1 VRPAADE
8 LVEITGR
15 DLQVGCDAIEL
26 GAVHLAQ
33 LIELALMLEPIGE
46 PVDQIGHAGI
56 RAAMDGH
63 RTPRLRRK
71 RR

>member
-33 LIELALMLEPIGE
+33 LIELALMLEPS
-46 PVDQIGHAGI
+46 VNRSI
-56 RAAMDGH
+56 R
-63 RTPRLRRK
+63 
-71 RR
+71 